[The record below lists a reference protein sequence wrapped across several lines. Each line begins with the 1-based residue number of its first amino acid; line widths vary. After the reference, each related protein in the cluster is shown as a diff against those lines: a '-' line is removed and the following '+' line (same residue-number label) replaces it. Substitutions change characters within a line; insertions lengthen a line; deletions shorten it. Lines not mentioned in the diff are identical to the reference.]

1 MIEGKYL
8 PRVKCTH
15 CQLEFDETVMITEE
29 ETPEIF
35 FCCNG
40 CQGVYHLL
48 KDDGLDSFYEKM
60 GNSTIAP
67 PLQTE
72 SDSSSFD
79 MESFRQRYIKTTADG
94 FSSVDLVIE
103 GIHCAACIWLNEK
116 VLADKE
122 GIVEASINFTN
133 NKAKIIWDEDT
144 IALSNVIDTIRS
156 IGYNAYPYDRT
167 QEDITATE
175 NKKEYFMRMA
185 IAVFASMNIMMIDVA
200 KYAGFFTGMKDETL
214 QLVHIAEFIFATPV
228 LFYSGW
234 IFFKGAYFGLKNKI
248 VNMDLLVSSGA
259 TLTYIYSLYVLFGG
273 AGHSYFDSVAMIIT
287 FVLVGKYLEVIG
299 KKNAVDTMDKIR
311 SQVPYEATIVE
322 DGVKRVV
329 PLDTIKIGDIL
340 EVKTGE
346 KATVD
351 GMLIGSTKGFI
362 GTFDESSL
370 SGESLPVEKQAG
382 DTVYSGTINSGQVI
396 HYSATKNYAN
406 STLNSMVTLLED
418 ALSSKPEIEDTT
430 NELSKYFSVTI
441 LLLALAT
448 FGGWYWFNGNFEN
461 ALIVSISVIVIA
473 CPCALALA
481 TPIASLIGI
490 SWAAEKGLLF
500 KEAKF
505 IETFSKA
512 DTIVLDKTGTITE
525 GKLKVVGSGDKSLLF
540 SKSRDLSPDPKA
552 LLYALVDS
560 STHPVSLAVKRHLE
574 QAFEAIETVQLE
586 DIEQVQGKGLKANYS
601 GKILLGG
608 NTKLLEEYHIKVNL
622 ESDYTLY
629 HFAVDGD
636 LIVSFELEDSLKEG
650 ATELIAYLK
659 SIEVDIVMA
668 TGDHDKVA
676 TRIAKEV
683 GIENFKS
690 ALSPIDK
697 ADYISSLKEEGKK
710 VVMVGDG
717 INDAL
722 ALSKADVAIAMG
734 NGADVALAVS
744 DVVILNDS
752 LQAIADSFVISRRT
766 FKFIKQN
773 LALSLVYNVITIPIA
788 MAGYVIPLVAA
799 LSMSLSSLMVV
810 GNSMRIKM
818 KEK

>member
-1 MIEGKYL
+1 
-8 PRVKCTH
+8 
-15 CQLEFDETVMITEE
+15 MITEE
-29 ETPEIF
+29 KTPDVY

-48 KDDGLDSFYEKM
+48 QDDGLDSFYEKM
-60 GNSTIAP
+60 GNSSISP
-67 PLQTE
+67 PLQIE

-79 MESFRQRYIKTTADG
+79 MESFKQRYIKTTADG

-116 VLADKE
+116 VLAQKE

-133 NKAKIIWDEDT
+133 NKAKIIWDEET
-144 IALSNVIDTIRS
+144 IALSTVIDTIRS

-167 QEDITATE
+167 KEDVKATE
-175 NKKEYFMRMA
+175 NKKDYFMRMA

-200 KYAGFFTGMKDETL
+200 KYAGFFTGMKEETL
-214 QLVHIAEFIFATPV
+214 HLVHIAEFIFSTPV

-234 IFFKGAYFGLKNKI
+234 IFFKGAYFGLKNRI

-311 SQVPYEATIVE
+311 SQVPHEATLVK
-322 DGVKRVV
+322 DGIKTVV
-329 PLDTIKIGDIL
+329 PLDTIEVGDIL

-351 GMLIGSTKGFI
+351 GVLIGSSQEFI

-370 SGESLPVEKQAG
+370 SGESLPVEKRAG
-382 DTVYSGTINSGQVI
+382 ESIYCGTINSGQVVR
-396 HYSATKNYAN
+396 YTATKNYAN
-406 STLNSMVTLLED
+406 STLNSMVMLLED
-418 ALSSKPEIEDTT
+418 ALASKPQIEDTT

-441 LLLALAT
+441 LFLAVAT
-448 FGGWYWFNGNFEN
+448 FAGWYLYNGDFEN
-461 ALIVSISVIVIA
+461 ALIISISVIVIA

-525 GKLKVVGSGDKSLLF
+525 GKLTVQKVTGEISEEHLKI
-540 SKSRDLSPDPKA
+540 
-552 LLYALVDS
+552 LYALSDS
-560 STHPVSLAVKRHLE
+560 STHPVSKAVKNHLKSK
-574 QAFEAIETVQLE
+574 ASTSNLE
-586 DIEQVQGKGLKANYS
+586 LTNIEQVQGKGLQATYKEM
-601 GKILLGG
+601 IILGG
-608 NTKLLEEYHIKVNL
+608 NQKLLEVHKIESTLV
-622 ESDYTLY
+622 ESDHTLY
-629 HFAVDGD
+629 HFAIDGK
-636 LIVSFELEDSLKEG
+636 IIASFELEDAIKEG
-650 ATELIAYLK
+650 AKSLVSYLN
-659 SIEVDIVMA
+659 SINVDIIMA
-668 TGDHDKVA
+668 TGDHKRVA
-676 TRIAKEV
+676 SRVAQEV
-683 GIENFKS
+683 GIKS
-690 ALSPIDK
+690 HQSELSPIKK
-697 ADYISSLKEEGKK
+697 ATFISTLKAEGKR

-722 ALSKADVAIAMG
+722 ALSKADIAIAMG
-734 NGADVALAVS
+734 NGADVALSVS
-744 DVVILNDS
+744 DVVILNNS
-752 LQAIADSFVISRRT
+752 LKAIEESFMISRRT
-766 FKFIKQN
+766 FTFIKQN
-773 LALSLVYNVITIPIA
+773 LGLSLIYNILTIPIA

-810 GNSMRIKM
+810 GNSMRIK
-818 KEK
+818 KH

>member
-1 MIEGKYL
+1 MTKGKFL
-8 PRVKCTH
+8 PIVKCTH
-15 CQLEFDETVMITEE
+15 CQLEFDETVMIREE
-29 ETPEIF
+29 NNPDVY

-60 GNSTIAP
+60 GNSSIAP
-67 PLQTE
+67 PLQID

-79 MESFRQRYIKTTADG
+79 MESFRQRYIKTTEEG

-133 NKAKIIWDEDT
+133 NKAKIIWDEET
-144 IALSNVIDTIRS
+144 IALSKVIDTIRS
-156 IGYNAYPYDRT
+156 IGYNAYPYDRSK
-167 QEDITATE
+167 EDIKATK
-175 NKKEYFMRMA
+175 NKKDYFMRMA

-200 KYAGFFTGMKDETL
+200 KYAGFFTGMKEETL
-214 QLVHIAEFIFATPV
+214 HLVHVAEFIFSTPV

-234 IFFKGAYFGLKNKI
+234 IFFKGAYFGLKNRI
-248 VNMDLLVSSGA
+248 VNMDLLVSAGA

-311 SQVPYEATIVE
+311 SQVPHEATIVK
-322 DGVKRVV
+322 DGVKIVV
-329 PLDTIKIGDIL
+329 PLDKIEVGDIL

-351 GMLIGSTKGFI
+351 GVLIGSSNDFI

-370 SGESLPVEKQAG
+370 SGESLPVEKRAG
-382 DTVYSGTINSGQVI
+382 DSVYSGTINSGQVVR
-396 HYSATKNYAN
+396 YTATKNYAN

-418 ALSSKPEIEDTT
+418 ALASKPQIEDTT
-430 NELSKYFSVTI
+430 NELSKYFSITI
-441 LLLALAT
+441 LLLAVAT
-448 FGGWYWFNGNFEN
+448 FAGWYFYNGDFEN
-461 ALIVSISVIVIA
+461 ALIIAISVIVIA

-512 DTIVLDKTGTITE
+512 DTIILDKTGTITE
-525 GKLKVVGSGDKSLLF
+525 GKLTVKRVIGEISTEQL
-540 SKSRDLSPDPKA
+540 P
-552 LLYALVDS
+552 LLYALSDS
-560 STHPVSLAVKRHLE
+560 STHPVSQAIKNHLE
-574 QAFEAIETVQLE
+574 SEAFAPNRTIIELE
-586 DIEQVQGKGLKANYS
+586 NIEQVQGKGLKAKY
-601 GKILLGG
+601 KDIILLGG
-608 NTKLLEEYHIKVNL
+608 NSELLKENQIESDL

-629 HFAVDGD
+629 NFAIDGK
-636 LIVSFELEDSLKEG
+636 IIASFELEDGIKEG
-650 ATELIAYLK
+650 AKELIAYLN
-659 SIEVDIVMA
+659 SIDVEPIMA
-668 TGDHDKVA
+668 TGDHNRVA
-676 TRIAKEV
+676 QRVADEV
-683 GIENFKS
+683 GIKS
-690 ALSPIDK
+690 YQSSLSPTDK
-697 ADYISSLKEEGKK
+697 ANYISELKEQGKR

-744 DVVILNDS
+744 DVVILNNS
-752 LQAIADSFVISRRT
+752 LKAIEESFMISRRT
-766 FKFIKQN
+766 FQFIKQN
-773 LALSLVYNVITIPIA
+773 LGLSLVYNILTIPIA

-799 LSMSLSSLMVV
+799 LSMSLSSLLVV
-810 GNSMRIKM
+810 GNSMRIKRG
-818 KEK
+818 

>member
-1 MIEGKYL
+1 MTEGNFL
-8 PRVKCTH
+8 PIVKCTH
-15 CQLEFDETVMITEE
+15 CQLEFDETVMIKEKDN
-29 ETPEIF
+29 PDVN

-67 PLQTE
+67 PLQIE

-133 NKAKIIWDEDT
+133 NKAKIVWDENT

-156 IGYNAYPYDRT
+156 IGYNAYPYDQT
-167 QEDITATE
+167 KEDIKATE
-175 NKKEYFMRMA
+175 NKKDYFIRMA

-311 SQVPYEATIVE
+311 SQVPHEATIVE

-329 PLDTIKIGDIL
+329 PLDTIEIGDIL

-396 HYSATKNYAN
+396 RYSATKNYAN

-448 FGGWYWFNGNFEN
+448 FGGWYWVNGDFEN

-525 GKLKVVGSGDKSLLF
+525 GKLTVRKVGI
-540 SKSRDLSPDPKA
+540 PTHKA
-552 LLYALVDS
+552 YTKEELIAMLYALSDS
-560 STHPVSLAVKRHLE
+560 STHPVSLAVKKYLE
-574 QAFEAIETVQLE
+574 KEYADIKIVELE
-586 DIEQVQGKGLKANYS
+586 NIEQVQGKGLQSDYNGVK
-601 GKILLGG
+601 LLGG
-608 NTKLLEEYHIKVNL
+608 NTKLLEEHHIKVNL

-629 HFAVDGD
+629 HFTVDGEV
-636 LIVSFELEDSLKEG
+636 IVSFELEDSLKKG
-650 ATELIAYLK
+650 ATELITYLN
-659 SIEVDIVMA
+659 SININVVMA

-676 TRIAKEV
+676 SRIAKEV

-690 ALSPIDK
+690 ALSPTDK
-697 ADYISSLKEEGKK
+697 ADYITSLKEQGKK

-752 LQAIADSFVISRRT
+752 LQAIEESFVISRRT

-818 KEK
+818 KDK

>member
-1 MIEGKYL
+1 MAL
-8 PRVKCTH
+8 VKCTH
-15 CQLEFDETVMITEE
+15 CQLAFDETVMITEKD
-29 ETPEIF
+29 TPNVY

-48 KDDGLDSFYEKM
+48 KDDGLDSFYEKI
-60 GNSTIAP
+60 GNNTIAP
-67 PLQTE
+67 PLQVGA
-72 SDSSSFD
+72 DSSNFD
-79 MESFRQRYIKTTADG
+79 MESFRQRYIKTTAEG

-116 VLADKE
+116 VLANTE
-122 GIVEASINFTN
+122 GIVDASINFTN
-133 NKAKIIWDEDT
+133 NKAKIVWDEEI
-144 IALSNVIDTIRS
+144 IALSKVIDTIRN
-156 IGYNAYPYDRT
+156 IGYNAYPYDRSK
-167 QEDITATE
+167 EDIKATE
-175 NKKEYFMRMA
+175 NKKDYFIRMA
-185 IAVFASMNIMMIDVA
+185 IAIFASMNIMMIDVA

-214 QLVHIAEFIFATPV
+214 QLIHIAEFIFSTPV

-248 VNMDLLVSSGA
+248 INMDLLVSAGA
-259 TLTYIYSLYVLFGG
+259 TLTYIYSIYVLFGG

-311 SQVPYEATIVE
+311 SQVPLEATIIE
-322 DGVKRVV
+322 AGVKKVV
-329 PLDTIKIGDIL
+329 GLDTIEVGNII

-346 KATVD
+346 KASVD
-351 GMLIGSTKGFI
+351 GVLIGSN

-370 SGESLPVEKQAG
+370 SGESLPVEKQVG
-382 DTVYSGTINSGQVI
+382 DTIYSGTINSGQVI
-396 HYSATKNYAN
+396 RYTATKNYAN
-406 STLNSMVTLLED
+406 STLNNIVTLLED
-418 ALSSKPEIEDTT
+418 ALASKPEIEETT
-430 NELSKYFSVTI
+430 NEISKYFSITI
-441 LLLALAT
+441 LLLAIAT
-448 FGGWYWFNGNFEN
+448 FVGWHWYSGDFEK

-505 IETFSKA
+505 IETFAKA
-512 DTIVLDKTGTITE
+512 DTVVLDKTGTITQ
-525 GKLKVVGSGDKSLLF
+525 GKLTVKRITQDI
-540 SKSRDLSPDPKA
+540 SKEYLP
-552 LLYALVDS
+552 LLYALSDS
-560 STHPVSLAVKRHLE
+560 STHPVSLAVKRYLQKEFTDIKSVELE
-574 QAFEAIETVQLE
+574 K
-586 DIEQVQGKGLKANYS
+586 IEQVAGKGLEATYENRV
-601 GKILLGG
+601 LLGG
-608 NTKLLEEYHIKVNL
+608 NSQLLEQYDIPIDL
-622 ESDYTLY
+622 ESDYTVY
-629 HFAVDGD
+629 HFAVDGK

-650 ATELIAYLK
+650 AKALIAYLNG
-659 SIEVDIVMA
+659 IGVNVVMA
-668 TGDHDKVA
+668 TGDHEKVA
-676 TRIAKEV
+676 TRVAKSV
-683 GIENFKS
+683 GIENFKFGM
-690 ALSPIDK
+690 SPIDK
-697 ADYISSLKEEGKK
+697 ADYISLLKSEGKK

-752 LQAIADSFVISRRT
+752 LKAIEESFMISRRT

-773 LALSLVYNVITIPIA
+773 LALSLFYNMITIPMA
-788 MAGYVIPLVAA
+788 MAGFVVPLVAA

-810 GNSMRIKM
+810 GNSMRIKL
-818 KEK
+818 KDK

>member
-1 MIEGKYL
+1 MPI
-8 PRVKCTH
+8 VKCTH
-15 CQLEFDETVMITEE
+15 CQLEFDETVMIREE
-29 ETPEIF
+29 NNPDVY

-60 GNSTIAP
+60 GNSSIAP
-67 PLQTE
+67 PLQVE

-79 MESFRQRYIKTTADG
+79 MESFRQRYIKTTEEG

-133 NKAKIIWDEDT
+133 NKAKIIWDEET
-144 IALSNVIDTIRS
+144 IALSKVIDTIRS
-156 IGYNAYPYDRT
+156 IGYNAYPYDRSK
-167 QEDITATE
+167 EDIKATK
-175 NKKEYFMRMA
+175 NKKDYFMRMA

-200 KYAGFFTGMKDETL
+200 KYAGFFTGMKEETL
-214 QLVHIAEFIFATPV
+214 HLVHVAEFIFSTPV

-234 IFFKGAYFGLKNKI
+234 IFFKGAYFGLKNRI
-248 VNMDLLVSSGA
+248 VNMDLLVSAGA

-311 SQVPYEATIVE
+311 SQVPHEATIVK
-322 DGVKRVV
+322 DGIKTVV
-329 PLDTIKIGDIL
+329 PLDKIEVGDIL

-351 GMLIGSTKGFI
+351 GMLIGSSNDFI

-370 SGESLPVEKQAG
+370 SGESLPVEKRAG
-382 DTVYSGTINSGQVI
+382 DSVYSGTINSGQVVR
-396 HYSATKNYAN
+396 YTATKNYAN

-418 ALSSKPEIEDTT
+418 ALASKPQIEDTT
-430 NELSKYFSVTI
+430 NELSKYFSITI
-441 LLLALAT
+441 LLLAVAT
-448 FGGWYWFNGNFEN
+448 FAGWYFYNGDFEN
-461 ALIVSISVIVIA
+461 ALIIAISVIVIA

-512 DTIVLDKTGTITE
+512 DTIILDKTGTITE
-525 GKLKVVGSGDKSLLF
+525 GKLTVKRVIGEI
-540 SKSRDLSPDPKA
+540 SKEQLP
-552 LLYALVDS
+552 LLYALSDS
-560 STHPVSLAVKRHLE
+560 STHPVSQAIKNHLE
-574 QAFEAIETVQLE
+574 SEAFAPNRTIIELE
-586 DIEQVQGKGLKANYS
+586 NIEQVQGKGLKAKY
-601 GKILLGG
+601 KDMILLGG
-608 NTKLLEEYHIKVNL
+608 NSELLKENQIESDL

-629 HFAVDGD
+629 NFAIDGK
-636 LIVSFELEDSLKEG
+636 IIASFELEDGIKEG
-650 ATELIAYLK
+650 AKELIVYLN
-659 SIEVDIVMA
+659 SIDVEPIMA
-668 TGDHDKVA
+668 TGDHNRVA
-676 TRIAKEV
+676 QRVADEV
-683 GIENFKS
+683 GIKS
-690 ALSPIDK
+690 YQSSLSPTDK
-697 ADYISSLKEEGKK
+697 ANYISVLKEQGKR

-744 DVVILNDS
+744 DVVILNNS
-752 LQAIADSFVISRRT
+752 LKAIEESFMISRRT
-766 FKFIKQN
+766 FQFIKQN
-773 LALSLVYNVITIPIA
+773 LGLSLVYNILTIPIA

-810 GNSMRIKM
+810 GNSMRIRRG
-818 KEK
+818 